1 MSKSN
6 GKDEA
11 QQAAGE
17 ALREEAQQIA
27 DQQPGAE
34 GEEPQRLPIMALVVI
49 NPQNGQLMLQINEN
63 IVQDRMAFFMALSQL
78 GMGNAMNEHQKAQT
92 SKILVP
98 ERKVLRV

>member
-1 MSKSN
+1 MNKTN
-6 GKDEA
+6 GKDEE
-11 QQAAGE
+11 QQAAAE
-17 ALREEAQQIA
+17 ALQAEAQQVA

-78 GMGNAMNEHQKAQT
+78 GMGNAMNEHQKQQT
-92 SKILVP
+92 SKIMVP
-98 ERKVLRV
+98 QRKVLRV